1 MVLLRDVGQ
10 EETRSGPFGES
21 RRKIDARFAPNAHR
35 LGNHFGRNRWYFYV
49 TCVRWKLV
57 SIRLEILL
65 ISAQDRCPV
74 CAESTMGQEIDL
86 GTPDGTPM

>member
-1 MVLLRDVGQ
+1 MLVKRNLISIHLEIVLITTQPMVLLPDVGQ
-10 EETRSGPFGES
+10 
-21 RRKIDARFAPNAHR
+21 
-35 LGNHFGRNRWYFYV
+35 V
-49 TCVRWKLV
+49 KLV

-74 CAESTMGQEIDL
+74 CFECTMGKEIDL